1 MTIMKKLLGIILLF
15 ASFTIASVAKAQD
28 STENRNTVEKVGHG
42 IKKGAKK
49 AWKGT
54 KKGAKAA
61 GNETAELATK
71 GKAKVTDKKSDE
83 WVGPEGQTIYV
94 DDGSKY
100 YWVNEKG
107 GRVWVSREQLKSK
120 QK

>member
-1 MTIMKKLLGIILLF
+1 MKKLMLTATVLAFLGLTNPSI
-15 ASFTIASVAKAQD
+15 AQD
-28 STENRNTVEKVGHG
+28 TTKKSTVGKVTHSV
-42 IKKGAKK
+42 KKGTNK

-54 KKGAKAA
+54 KKGAKKV

-71 GKAKVTDKKSDE
+71 GKAKVTDNTSDE
-83 WVGPEGQTIYV
+83 WVGPNGQKIYV

-107 GRVWVSREQLKSK
+107 KKIFVSKDQLKAK
-120 QK
+120 Q